1 MLVSIYEKTTSNA
14 YTATVWSV
22 LPIKRLTPWFSPYI
36 QNLQNAIAQEIQ
48 EELDRQQVKKDTELK
63 ERSARVRR
71 VQLT

>member
-1 MLVSIYEKTTSNA
+1 MLASIYEKTTSNA
-14 YTATVWSV
+14 YTETVWSV
-22 LPIKRLTPWFSPYI
+22 LPINRLTPWFSPS